1 MKEFPSES
9 HIWFKIL
16 TKTSISYE
24 NQNRSSFKRFMTLSW
39 YIMTQNDINTKQK
52 FLDLLLKEQSKEL
65 GLSDIIQIQEKFND
79 PLILSVI
86 LHQLIEER
94 KKTNQILAGLN
105 EKYDQL
111 QFLVKNQL
119 KEKKES
125 DTFNILSEVDDK
137 IISFVRSKE
146 KVDASMIQ
154 EEFKYKG
161 SNAASQR
168 LNKLVKDK
176 YLNKI
181 QAGRKVYF
189 IIRWF

>member
-1 MKEFPSES
+1 
-9 HIWFKIL
+9 
-16 TKTSISYE
+16 
-24 NQNRSSFKRFMTLSW
+24 
-39 YIMTQNDINTKQK
+39 MTQNDINTKQK

-189 IIRWF
+189 IIR